1 MISEGPREETQTWD
15 MKSSDAN
22 RQEVLRKTAE
32 MTQHLLPLKGLSSL
46 GEERLA
52 AKLKAEE
59 AGPKQGPAQ

>member
-1 MISEGPREETQTWD
+1 

-46 GEERLA
+46 EEERLA
-52 AKLKAEE
+52 VKLKAEE
-59 AGPKQGPAQ
+59 AELKQDQYSEEP